1 MVIEFDRL
9 DKHPL
14 SLQTYLFLFLL
25 GATQIALLASEIY
38 TLFRLSK
45 YKEILENT
53 VELNDISE
61 VWPENEGRMV
71 YLQGFMNLAD

>member
-38 TLFRLSK
+38 ALFRLSK

-53 VELNDISE
+53 VELKDISK

>member
-14 SLQTYLFLFLL
+14 SLQTYLVLFLL

-38 TLFRLSK
+38 TLFLLSK

-53 VELNDISE
+53 VELKDISE